1 MTTPEVDQELARLC
15 AVARVATEPGA
26 GARERIR
33 AGLVPRLASGTA
45 ASRPA
50 WGARAWLGA
59 GLAVLGVCGVAL
71 WLTSTTPA
79 KDVSAPVV
87 APAPASPSLVA
98 APLTSTPEPVSA
110 AAPAAEAVQ
119 PAASLASSKPTA
131 SSTGSVS
138 PADELP
144 LVRAMQQAL
153 RAGNPSQ
160 ALALAAD
167 HTRRFPRGTLV
178 EEREGVRAVAR
189 CQLAT
194 TDARTPI
201 LAAFTQRFATSPY
214 AARVKAA
221 CQ

>member
-1 MTTPEVDQELARLC
+1 MTTPEVDQELERLFS
-15 AVARVATEPGA
+15 AARVATAPGA

-33 AGLVPRLASGTA
+33 AGLLPRLATDA
-45 ASRPA
+45 AATRPA
-50 WGARAWLGA
+50 WGPHAWLGA
-59 GLAVLGVCGVAL
+59 ALAVLGVCGFAL
-71 WLTSTTPA
+71 WLTSAPPA
-79 KDVSAPVV
+79 KDVSAPVTT
-87 APAPASPSLVA
+87 PASAPSSLVA
-98 APLTSTPEPVSA
+98 PPPLASAAASA
-110 AAPAAEAVQ
+110 AAPAVELVR
-119 PAASLASSKPTA
+119 PSPSLASSKPPA
-131 SSTGSVS
+131 PSAPSVN
-138 PADELP
+138 PAEELA

-160 ALALAAD
+160 ALALTAD

-189 CQLAT
+189 CQLAAP
-194 TDARTPI
+194 DARAAL